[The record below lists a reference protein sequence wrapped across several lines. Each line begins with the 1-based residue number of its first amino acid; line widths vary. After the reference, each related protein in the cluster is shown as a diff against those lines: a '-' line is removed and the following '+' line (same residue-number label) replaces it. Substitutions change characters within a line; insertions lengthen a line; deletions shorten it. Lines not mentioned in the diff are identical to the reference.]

1 MKLGTHKGLT
11 QEGGDSNPR
20 LFPFRSPGLFRAEGS
35 RAKPVQGQPASLRE
49 FEPLLTAGFFILNND
64 L

>member
-1 MKLGTHKGLT
+1 MKLGPHEGLT

-20 LFPFRSPGLFRAEGS
+20 LFPFRSPGLFRAERS
-35 RAKPVQGQPASLRE
+35 RAKPVQGQPALLRE
-49 FEPLLTAGFFILNND
+49 FEPLLAAGFLILNND